1 MALPPL
7 SEQIPLNLRPEP
19 VYDFENFVETAA
31 NADVLTILRAWP
43 NWPSP
48 VLLLLGPSGSGKT
61 HLGRA
66 WAAGGGDR
74 LFIDNAH
81 TQDET
86 LLFDAINRA
95 LSGELAGLILA
106 APEIFTSDMPD
117 LRSRLGAI
125 PKAVLQDHN
134 DEALEPILRHLFAQ
148 TGREVS
154 RDVVQYML
162 KYTDR
167 SIAALRCL
175 VNELDVAAG
184 AAKTDITKRFVGK
197 FLEQRAD

>member
-1 MALPPL
+1 
-7 SEQIPLNLRPEP
+7 
-19 VYDFENFVETAA
+19 
-31 NADVLTILRAWP
+31 
-43 NWPSP
+43 
-48 VLLLLGPSGSGKT
+48 
-61 HLGRA
+61 
-66 WAAGGGDR
+66 
-74 LFIDNAH
+74 
-81 TQDET
+81 
-86 LLFDAINRA
+86 
-95 LSGELAGLILA
+95 
-106 APEIFTSDMPD
+106 MPD